1 MGYSAFSG
9 LPSEVVEYAPMAI
22 FEGDNTVMAQQN
34 AKYIIKKVTK
44 AEKGKQAKGFFSY
57 FNDLDKLCSLKPKEI
72 DSVEAFCSLDHLEA
86 ALAVRAAYW
95 VKKVVTSLKESK
107 EPEKVKINDLY
118 A

>member
-1 MGYSAFSG
+1 
-9 LPSEVVEYAPMAI
+9 MAI

-107 EPEKVKINDLY
+107 EPEKVKINDLF